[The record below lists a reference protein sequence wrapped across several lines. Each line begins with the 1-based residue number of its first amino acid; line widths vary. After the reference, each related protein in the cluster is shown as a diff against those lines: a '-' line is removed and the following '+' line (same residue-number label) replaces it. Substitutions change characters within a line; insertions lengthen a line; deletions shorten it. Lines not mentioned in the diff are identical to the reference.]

1 MGIEALKSGHVAMCF
16 FGDGAAQTG
25 AFHESLNIAS
35 LWSLPIVFVCD
46 NNEYGLTVRL
56 RVQSSIANIAE
67 RAAAYSMP
75 GETLDGND
83 VLGIYEAA
91 RSAVGRART
100 GAGPTLIEAKTYR
113 TTGFST
119 SDVGGYQPE
128 EEIALWKSRDP
139 LLRCERLLIEV
150 AGRERWLALQNRA
163 REELEQAFKRAL
175 EAPYPD
181 PSELRESEYSR
192 GDYGTDEICAGF
204 ECSAAG
210 GDGPRSTVIVYG
222 EDIAT
227 YGGLFRVT
235 EGLLRE
241 FGPERVLDTP
251 ISEATLTGMAV
262 GASMMGLKPV
272 LEIMYGDFLP
282 LCLDAL
288 VNQASPAR
296 FIWAGQVS
304 LPFVLRTQGGVG
316 VGAGAQHSKSLEA
329 MVAHIP
335 GIKVVAPV
343 FPVDAKALLIASI
356 RDPDP
361 VVFIEHK
368 LLYNLIGEVPANVEQ
383 GIIGRAAIVRSGTDI
398 SIIANSRMVLEALK
412 AADRL

>member
-1 MGIEALKSGHVAMCF
+1 MAQMRYAQALN
-16 FGDGAAQTG
+16 AA
-25 AFHESLNIAS
+25 
-35 LWSLPIVFVCD
+35 
-46 NNEYGLTVRL
+46 L
-56 RVQSSIANIAE
+56 R
-67 RAAAYSMP
+67 
-75 GETLDGND
+75 
-83 VLGIYEAA
+83 
-91 RSAVGRART
+91 
-100 GAGPTLIEAKTYR
+100 
-113 TTGFST
+113 
-119 SDVGGYQPE
+119 E
-128 EEIALWKSRDP
+128 EMTRDP
-139 LLRCERLLIEV
+139 
-150 AGRERWLALQNRA
+150 
-163 REELEQAFKRAL
+163 
-175 EAPYPD
+175 
-181 PSELRESEYSR
+181 
-192 GDYGTDEICAGF
+192 
-204 ECSAAG
+204 
-210 GDGPRSTVIVYG
+210 TVIIYG

-356 RDPDP
+356 RDPNP

-368 LLYNLIGEVPANVEQ
+368 LLYNLVGEVPDNVER

-412 AADRL
+412 AADRLSELGWSAEVVDIVTLRPLDTDTICTSVRKTRRAVVVNEGWRFCGYAAEVSATIAEQCFSELDAPVQRLGMFDRAIPKSPSLESEILPNSDSIVTAALTSRQ